1 MLAWFTHNYDLAVM
15 LVRKE
20 LHDKLES
27 DLPSFLEVM
36 VSDFRDSLRNGR
48 LDEVLNFSRVRVC
61 FT

>member
-1 MLAWFTHNYDLAVM
+1 M